1 MVVEEGKPIPDF
13 EALSTSGELFHPN
26 HLLGKKCVLYFYPKD
41 DTPGCTREA
50 QGFRDAYEQFQALSC
65 EIFGVSRDS
74 MASHLRFKEK
84 YQLPFELLADENAL
98 LCNLFG
104 VIKIKKMYGR
114 ESLGVERS
122 TFVID
127 EHGILR
133 KAWRNVK
140 GRWSC
145 RASTSIFTN
154 SRAPWTTLKKAKNY
168 LYWIPMF

>member
-140 GRWSC
+140 VDGHVE
-145 RASTSIFTN
+145 RALQFL
-154 SRAPWTTLKKAKNY
+154 RTLEHHGQ
-168 LYWIPMF
+168 L